1 MQVQGVH
8 GGVAA
13 GRHAVSV
20 AARTAA
26 VRAPPAAV
34 FIGICSSSMGRTSRR
49 SPMSAAHSRAMVA
62 TGNAAVLT
70 ATSTSACPLRSRNGI
85 HLQQRAK
92 GQG

>member
-1 MQVQGVH
+1 
-8 GGVAA
+8 
-13 GRHAVSV
+13 
-20 AARTAA
+20 
-26 VRAPPAAV
+26 
-34 FIGICSSSMGRTSRR
+34 
-49 SPMSAAHSRAMVA
+49 MSAAHSRAMVA